1 MFLPYYVL
9 GVLRHKPIV
18 YSVHDIYPDVGVK
31 LGVFRHSTII
41 RLVGAMEDYCLSHAA
56 RVRILSTSFAPALEG
71 RGVDADKIRLIYD
84 YVDPEAITPLPRD
97 NPFACEHG
105 LDKRFVVLYTGNM
118 GYVQALNSVIDAA
131 HRLEEHQAIGFVF
144 VGEGAAKASLIEQSQ
159 RLALDN
165 VKFIG
170 WQPAERMAE
179 IYASGDICLV
189 SLSKGMAEGALP
201 SKSFSIMAA
210 ARVLLASVDPGSD
223 AWDLVERSHAG
234 IAVPPESPDAL
245 SEAVLRLYADPKLR
259 QQMGRNGRNYV
270 LEHHSPA
277 SAAQQFDELLVEA
290 VESYNGR
297 EATHERSLPAD

>member
-1 MFLPYYVL
+1 
-9 GVLRHKPIV
+9 
-18 YSVHDIYPDVGVK
+18 
-31 LGVFRHSTII
+31 
-41 RLVGAMEDYCLSHAA
+41 
-56 RVRILSTSFAPALEG
+56 
-71 RGVDADKIRLIYD
+71 
-84 YVDPEAITPLPRD
+84 
-97 NPFACEHG
+97 
-105 LDKRFVVLYTGNM
+105 
-118 GYVQALNSVIDAA
+118 
-131 HRLEEHQAIGFVF
+131 
-144 VGEGAAKASLIEQSQ
+144 
-159 RLALDN
+159 
-165 VKFIG
+165 
-170 WQPAERMAE
+170 MAE

-234 IAVPPESPDAL
+234 IAVPPGSPDAL